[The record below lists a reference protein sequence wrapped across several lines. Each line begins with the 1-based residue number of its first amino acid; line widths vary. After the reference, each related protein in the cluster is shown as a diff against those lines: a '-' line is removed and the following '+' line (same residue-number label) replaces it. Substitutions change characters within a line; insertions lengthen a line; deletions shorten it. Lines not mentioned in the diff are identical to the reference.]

1 MSESSFTTGILNHGK
16 SAGGET
22 FMNPLTFPY
31 FPNTAFVM
39 PDLTRA
45 KALNDKFSYVRF
57 NNPNR
62 TALADV
68 VSYLEE
74 GEDSVICES
83 GMGAITTTMISL
95 LNMGDEVI
103 CNSAIYGETH
113 QVMNYLL
120 PKIGVKTKMVDL
132 RDVENL
138 KQAIT
143 PQTKMVYT
151 EVCANPV
158 LRMADIPTIA
168 EIAHQN
174 GALLVV
180 DNTFTTSIAIRPLTL
195 GADVV
200 VNSMTKFM
208 NGLSDAIGGAVTST
222 AERIDNIRMH
232 TILCGTAG
240 DPFASFT
247 MLKNFGTME
256 LRVRRQMSNA
266 AKLAAAVEKMP
277 HVAKVN
283 HPSLESFPQHAL
295 AQKLFRSNDEISGI
309 LSVELPEDIEK
320 VDGFMRRLKLIH
332 YAGTLG
338 GIHST
343 MMHPV
348 STSHKDVPDADRRA
362 MGVTPGLIR
371 FSVGIENID
380 DLVGDFQQAL
390 CAFD

>member
-1 MSESSFTTGILNHGK
+1 MNESSFTTGILNHGK
-16 SAGGET
+16 NAGGET
-22 FMNPLTFPY
+22 FLNPLTFPY

-39 PDLTRA
+39 PDLTHA
-45 KALNDKFSYVRF
+45 KAQNDKFSYVRF
-57 NNPNR
+57 NNPDR

-68 VSYLEE
+68 VSYLEA

-113 QVMNYLL
+113 QIMNYLL

-132 RDVENL
+132 RDAEHL

-158 LRMADIPTIA
+158 LRMADIPAIA
-168 EIAHQN
+168 EIAHEN

-200 VNSMTKFM
+200 INSMTKFM

-222 AERIDNIRMH
+222 SERIDKIRMH

-277 HVAKVN
+277 HVIKTN
-283 HPSLESFPQHAL
+283 HPSLKSFPQYAL
-295 AQKLFRSNDEISGI
+295 AQKLFRSNEEICGI

-320 VDGFMRRLKLIH
+320 VDDFMRRLKLIH

-362 MGVTPGLIR
+362 MGITPGLIR
-371 FSVGIENID
+371 FSIGIENID
-380 DLVGDFQQAL
+380 DLIGDFHQAL
-390 CAFD
+390 HAFD

>member
-1 MSESSFTTGILNHGK
+1 MSETSFTTGILSHGRD
-16 SAGGET
+16 AGGET
-22 FMNPLTFPY
+22 FMNTLTFPY

-45 KALNDKFSYVRF
+45 KALNDKFSYVRV
-57 NNPNR
+57 NKPDL
-62 TALADV
+62 TALSDV
-68 VSYLEE
+68 VSYLEA

-95 LNMGDEVI
+95 LNIGDEVI

-120 PKIGVKTKMVDL
+120 PKIGIKTKMVDL
-132 RDVENL
+132 RDIENL
-138 KQAIT
+138 RQAIT

-158 LRMADIPTIA
+158 LRMADIPAIA
-168 EIAHQN
+168 EIVHQN

-180 DNTFTTSIAIRPLTL
+180 DNTFKTSIAVRPLTL
-195 GADVV
+195 GAYVV
-200 VNSMTKFM
+200 VNSMTKFI

-222 AERIDNIRMH
+222 AEQIEKIRMH

-266 AKLAAAVEKMP
+266 ARLAAAVEDMP
-277 HVAKVN
+277 HVARVN
-283 HPSLESFPQHAL
+283 HPGLESFPQLAL
-295 AQKLFRSNDEISGI
+295 AEKLFRSNEEICGI
-309 LSVELPEDIEK
+309 LSVELLEDVDK
-320 VDGFMRRLKLIH
+320 VDDFMRRLKLIH

-362 MGVTPGLIR
+362 MGVTPG
-371 FSVGIENID
+371 SVGIENID
-380 DLVGDFQQAL
+380 DLGGDFRQAL
-390 CAFD
+390 HAFD

>member
-1 MSESSFTTGILNHGK
+1 MSESSFTTGILNRGK
-16 SAGGET
+16 SAEGET
-22 FMNPLTFPY
+22 FLNHLTFPY
-31 FPNTAFVM
+31 FPNTSFVM
-39 PDLTRA
+39 PDLTCA
-45 KALNDKFSYVRF
+45 KTLNDKFSYVRF
-57 NNPNR
+57 NNPDR

-68 VSYLEE
+68 VSYLEA

-113 QVMNYLL
+113 QIMNYLL
-120 PKIGVKTKMVDL
+120 PKIGIETKMVDL

-168 EIAHQN
+168 EIAHRN
-174 GALLVV
+174 GVLLVV
-180 DNTFTTSIAIRPLTL
+180 DNTFTTPIAIRPLIL

-200 VNSMTKFM
+200 INSMTKFM
-208 NGLSDAIGGAVTST
+208 NGHSDAIGGAVTST
-222 AERIDNIRMH
+222 NERINKIRMH

-256 LRVRRQMSNA
+256 LRVRQQMSNA

-277 HVAKVN
+277 HVIKTN

-295 AQKLFRSNDEISGI
+295 AQKLFRSNEEICGI
-309 LSVELPEDIEK
+309 LSVELPDDIEK
-320 VDGFMRRLKLIH
+320 VDDFMRRLKLIH

-348 STSHKDVPDADRRA
+348 STSHKDVPDMDRRA

-371 FSVGIENID
+371 FSIGIENID
-380 DLVGDFQQAL
+380 DLIGDFRQAL
-390 CAFD
+390 HAFD